1 MEPTDG
7 LPPAQRLRAM
17 LTIAVSVGISVLG
30 SALPNIALPS
40 IARDLGVSPAS
51 SIWVVNAYQIA
62 IVVSLLPCSSLGDIH
77 GYRRVYIWGVV
88 VFTLASLACA
98 FAPSLA
104 SLSAARVVQGLG
116 AAGIMSVNTALI
128 RYVFPRSMLGR
139 GLGLNALIVATASA
153 LGPTVAAGILA
164 VGSWPWLFGVNV
176 PLGVIAFLMRGV
188 LPRSALSGH
197 RFDVA
202 SAAMNAAMF
211 GLFIA
216 AVDGLGH
223 GQAPLAGMLEVAG
236 AVAVGFAFVRR
247 QLGMAAP
254 MLPVDLLARPLFSLS
269 VATSVCSFCAQTA
282 GYVALPF
289 LFQAAGGAS
298 AIGTGL
304 LMTPWPLTV
313 AVVAPLS
320 GRLSDRYPA
329 GVLGGL
335 GLAAMATGL
344 VLLATLPAAFAWW
357 DVAWRMSLAGAGF
370 ALFQAPNNRLML
382 AAVPRERSGAGSG
395 MLSTSRLFGQTL
407 GAALVGVVF
416 HATEAA
422 GPTRGAVV
430 SVLVGAGFAVG
441 GTVLSAA
448 RLRRA

>member
-17 LTIAVSVGISVLG
+17 LAIAMSVGISVLG
-30 SALPNIALPS
+30 SALPNIALPTV
-40 IARDLGVSPAS
+40 AHDLGVSPAS

-62 IVVSLLPCSSLGDIH
+62 IVASLLPCSSLGDIH

-98 FAPSLA
+98 LAPTLA
-104 SLSAARVVQGLG
+104 TLSAARVVQGLG

-153 LGPTVAAGILA
+153 LGPTIAAGILA

-176 PLGVIAFLMRGV
+176 PLGVAAFLMRGA
-188 LPRSALSGH
+188 LPRSVLSGH

-202 SAAMNAAMF
+202 SAILNAAMF

-223 GQAPLAGMLEVAG
+223 GQSPLAGAIEVVA
-236 AVAVGFAFVRR
+236 AVAVGFVFVRR

-254 MLPVDLLARPLFSLS
+254 MLPVDLLRKPLFSLS
-269 VATSVCSFCAQTA
+269 VATSVCSFCAQTS

-313 AVVAPLS
+313 ALVAPLS
-320 GRLSDRYPA
+320 GRLSDLYPA
-329 GVLGGL
+329 SLLGGL
-335 GLAAMATGL
+335 GLAAMAAGL
-344 VLLATLPAAFAWW
+344 VLLAVLPDAPAWW
-357 DVAWRMSLAGAGF
+357 DVAWRMGLAGAGF

-382 AAVPRERSGAGSG
+382 SSVPRERSGAGSG

-416 HATEAA
+416 HVTEA
-422 GPTRGAVV
+422 GGAAHGAEV
-430 SVLVGAGFAVG
+430 SVLVGAAFAVAG
-441 GTVLSAA
+441 VLLSVA
-448 RLRRA
+448 RRRP